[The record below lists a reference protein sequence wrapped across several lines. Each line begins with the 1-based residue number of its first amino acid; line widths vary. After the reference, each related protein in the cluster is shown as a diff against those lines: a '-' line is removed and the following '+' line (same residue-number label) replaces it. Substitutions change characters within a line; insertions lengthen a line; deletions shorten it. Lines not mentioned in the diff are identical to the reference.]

1 MCSRASQHDIKLNIR
16 KDSIFEKFRVPIVQ
30 LYYLAFFCFTE
41 KYSITKSV
49 YECNKFSKSIG
60 NNYSI
65 SEETVRKFFCE
76 LRNKIKFRL
85 HYNWKKSFL
94 GQEIGNLGFTSI
106 EIDESAIIRNN
117 HHIYWMFGLIDHIT
131 KEARIS

>member
-1 MCSRASQHDIKLNIR
+1 MS
-16 KDSIFEKFRVPIVQ
+16 
-30 LYYLAFFCFTE
+30 FFCFTE

-49 YECNKFSKSIG
+49 YECYKFSKSIG
-60 NNYSI
+60 NNYSV

-94 GQEIGNLGFTSI
+94 GQELGNLGFPAI
-106 EIDESAIIRNN
+106 EIDESAIIGNN
-117 HHIYWMFGLIDHIT
+117 HHIY
-131 KEARIS
+131 